1 MVLVKVTEA
10 SELQAALIGIL
21 GRMVSAKE
29 LREALGVATTTYPAR
44 AGEGLLITADNILRA
59 SRSLGV
65 NEILL
70 LVECGLLE
78 PASVDD
84 YVAHRKQRPASPV
97 KKRKPLSDVPD
108 L

>member
-1 MVLVKVTEA
+1 VKVTEA
-10 SELQAALIGIL
+10 SELQAVLIGIL
-21 GRMVSAKE
+21 GRMLSADE
-29 LREALGVATTTYPAR
+29 LRAALGVATTTFPAQ

-84 YVAHRKQRPASPV
+84 YVAHRQQRPASPV
-97 KKRKPLSDVPD
+97 KKRKPLPDVPD